1 MVLRVISDELWAVL
15 EPLRNEARPW
25 AARPIQDLRRTIEAI
40 VWRHGNG
47 AKWRSIPAELGPL
60 GSRQAAPVLRNG

>member
-15 EPLRNEARPW
+15 EPLLNAARPW
-25 AARPIQDLRRTIEAI
+25 AARPIRDLRRTIEAI

-47 AKWRSIPAELGPL
+47 AKWRSIPSELGPL
-60 GSRQAAPVLRNG
+60 GSRQAAPALRDG

>member
-1 MVLRVISDELWAVL
+1 MVLRVIGDELWAVL
-15 EPLRNEARPW
+15 EPLLNEARPR

-47 AKWRSIPAELGPL
+47 AKWRSIPSELSSR
-60 GSRQAAPVLRNG
+60 GSLWTSPALRDG